1 MWGVWEGIWVY
12 IWLIHFVVQKK
23 LTQYCKAIIIKKEKG
38 KKKYRFNIILPTEVQ
53 IVKAMVF
60 LIIKHGCELDDE
72 ECRLS
77 TEELMLPN
85 SGARGLL
92 RVPWIVKRSN

>member
-1 MWGVWEGIWVY
+1 
-12 IWLIHFVVQKK
+12 
-23 LTQYCKAIIIKKEKG
+23 
-38 KKKYRFNIILPTEVQ
+38 
-53 IVKAMVF
+53 MVF

-72 ECRLS
+72 EGRLS

-92 RVPWIVKRSN
+92 RVPWIVRRSN